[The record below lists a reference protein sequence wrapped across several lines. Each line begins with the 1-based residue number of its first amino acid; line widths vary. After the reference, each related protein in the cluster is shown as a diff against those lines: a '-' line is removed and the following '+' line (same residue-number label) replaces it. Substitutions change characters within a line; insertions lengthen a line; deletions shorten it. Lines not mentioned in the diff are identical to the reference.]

1 MSEKERGKKGREKK
15 REKKSRGKVS
25 TGMRGAKQGGQ
36 PRTEAWP
43 DLVWSRR
50 AWPSPGT
57 VAVTAAATA
66 AATGAA
72 GNLQLATEREIT

>member
-1 MSEKERGKKGREKK
+1 MSEKERGRKE
-15 REKKSRGKVS
+15 REKKSRGRVS
-25 TGMRGAKQGGQ
+25 TGKRRAKQGGQ
-36 PRTEAWP
+36 PRTEDWP

-57 VAVTAAATA
+57 VAVTGAATA